1 LGFFDLKPV
10 QKSGAVKIS
19 CHMYLCEFEI
29 TLHFYITHML
39 PCSEDEKVK
48 NFVLSKSGREFNS
61 YHLGPFPVEKYSILT
76 ILDHFSDMVDLR
88 MGPFLT
94 SS

>member
-1 LGFFDLKPV
+1 MVVCLLGAKNRKVDVSL
-10 QKSGAVKIS
+10 
-19 CHMYLCEFEI
+19 L
-29 TLHFYITHML
+29 THMP

-76 ILDHFSDMVDLR
+76 ILDHF
-88 MGPFLT
+88 
-94 SS
+94 